1 MKDISAI
8 ISWKNAKEGGRSQ
21 PIDLGVR
28 YFPTIIRDADET
40 KTPWSATFVTT
51 PVDKYG
57 YSRITF
63 QLLMENS
70 TTIIEQDY
78 FVPGV
83 HFCFF
88 EGQKIVATGIVI

>member
-8 ISWKNAKEGGRSQ
+8 ISWKSAKEGGRLR
-21 PIDLGVR
+21 PLDIGVR
-28 YFPTIIRDADET
+28 YFPIIIRDTDET
-40 KTPWSATFVTT
+40 KTPWSAVFVTT
-51 PVDKYG
+51 PIDKDG

-70 TTIIEQDY
+70 TTIKEQDF

-88 EGQKIVATGIVI
+88 EGQKVVATGVVV